1 MTKLEV
7 VVKFWMVLDQ
17 APNGRFRGGQVLI
30 SPNQVRVITQ
40 IRSQVHVPNQV
51 HINPLLCQ
59 VLLIIPFG
67 YNTIL
72 KHLFTFYYFDHFMQN
87 FQLDWNSLLWFIIIS
102 HFFSPFQSYFLPTI
116 SPFSFYFLFP
126 SNYIPPMQQN
136 SSWNN
141 SHFLNS
147 MIVCVKLLLF
157 HLTLISHATICR

>member
-1 MTKLEV
+1 
-7 VVKFWMVLDQ
+7 MVLDQ

-87 FQLDWNSLLWFIIIS
+87 FQLNWNSLLWFIIIS
-102 HFFSPFQSYFLPTI
+102 HFFFPIPILLFANYLTFFILLSFSIQLYTTNATKFI
-116 SPFSFYFLFP
+116 MEQFSFGEFNDCL
-126 SNYIPPMQQN
+126 
-136 SSWNN
+136 
-141 SHFLNS
+141 
-147 MIVCVKLLLF
+147 C
-157 HLTLISHATICR
+157 

>member
-51 HINPLLCQ
+51 YINPLLCQ

-102 HFFSPFQSYFLPTI
+102 QFFPHSNLTFCRLSHLFHFTFFFHPTI
-116 SPFSFYFLFP
+116 YHQCNKIHHGTILIWWIQWLFVLNYLFS
-126 SNYIPPMQQN
+126 I
-136 SSWNN
+136 
-141 SHFLNS
+141 
-147 MIVCVKLLLF
+147 
-157 HLTLISHATICR
+157 